1 MRIAS
6 AEKTIQQY
14 VDKFGMT
21 RFLNEDLLDHLQLF
35 HFPIYSDIY
44 VEQDE
49 QHYLY
54 FLVEGQ
60 VQCSHYHLNG
70 KLAVIAV
77 SKPFTAIGD
86 FEILSETR
94 LNSNVIATQDTTML
108 GIASAVVDRFGA
120 DDPRF
125 LRFLIEQL
133 REKLYK
139 TNTLQ
144 QNQVLP
150 VINRLA
156 VYLLAQPA
164 VNAEGALLLP
174 DKEGLASLM
183 GITPRHLNRVLREL
197 VDDGTLSAGYPL
209 VRVLNREALEALA
222 Q

>member
-1 MRIAS
+1 MRITS
-6 AEKTIQQY
+6 AEKTIQDY
-14 VDKFGMT
+14 VAQFGMT

-35 HFPIYSDIY
+35 HFPLYSHIYI
-44 VEQDE
+44 EQDE

-70 KLAVIAV
+70 KLAVIALL
-77 SKPFTAIGD
+77 KPFAAIGD
-86 FEILSETR
+86 FEILSAMPVKG
-94 LNSNVIATQDTTML
+94 NVIAVQETTML
-108 GIASAVVDRFGA
+108 GIASAMVDRYGA

-133 REKLYK
+133 REKLYN
-139 TNTLQ
+139 TNALQ
-144 QNQVLP
+144 MNQLLP

-164 VNAEGALLLP
+164 ANAEGAILLP

-183 GITPRHLNRVLREL
+183 GTTPRHLNRVLREL
-197 VDDGTLSAGYPL
+197 VDDGYISAGYP
-209 VRVLNREALEALA
+209 VVHILNREVLEALT